1 MKKRFDIVKNVKL
14 QIKKMDRRD
23 TIKNFL
29 EKIVVNAGVGR
40 LSGQPH
46 FNDKLLPQILKDLAA
61 ITGQHPETSTARK
74 SVAGFKVREGQIVGL
89 KVTLRRSKMVD
100 FFERLTRIVLPRV
113 RDFSG
118 LSLKNVDEAGILNIG
133 IKEHAVFS
141 EIDPEHSPLSI
152 SLGINIVPKGR
163 KRDKAVNWY
172 REMGVPLK
180 KESKESK
187 K

>member
-1 MKKRFDIVKNVKL
+1 
-14 QIKKMDRRD
+14 MDRRD

-40 LSGQPH
+40 LSQQPN
-46 FNDKLLPQILKDLAA
+46 FSDKLLPQIIKDLGL

-74 SVAGFKVREGQIVGL
+74 SIAGFKVREGQTVGL
-89 KVTLRRSKMVD
+89 KITLRRSRMVD
-100 FFERLTRIVLPRV
+100 FFERLTRMVLPRV

-118 LSLKNVDEAGILNIG
+118 LSLTNVDESGILNIG
-133 IKEHAVFS
+133 IKEHVVFP
-141 EIDPEHSPLSI
+141 EIDPEQSPLSI
-152 SLGINIVPKGR
+152 SLGINIVPRGR
-163 KRDKAVNWY
+163 KRTKAIEWY

-180 KESKESK
+180 KENK